1 MLTACGTDEIPT
13 DASVAVCPQGD
24 TFKYVYKED
33 IVYEFYTSDVLQ
45 SKDML
50 NIVQS
55 AVDAAGDLEAYLDSV
70 FQEDVRTF
78 FSYTTDKE

>member
-1 MLTACGTDEIPT
+1 MLTACETDEIPT
-13 DASVAVCPQGD
+13 DASVAVCPQGY

-55 AVDAAGDLEAYLDSV
+55 AVDAVGDLEAYLDSV
-70 FQEDVRTF
+70 FPE
-78 FSYTTDKE
+78 